1 MAGYWSEIGVEVEVI
16 GQDTAQINN
25 LVQERNAEGLID
37 FVGIGADYASL
48 GQNFFA
54 NGTYNPGGISDS
66 AFDSMME
73 AALAA
78 TSEEQQK
85 MLARETDMYA
95 IRQQWI
101 VWGPR
106 TPNIQLGQ
114 PWLVGFNGEIGLGA
128 CSWQLPFS
136 RLWIDQQLKEEMGH

>member
-1 MAGYWSEIGVEVEVI
+1 
-16 GQDTAQINN
+16 
-25 LVQERNAEGLID
+25 
-37 FVGIGADYASL
+37 
-48 GQNFFA
+48 
-54 NGTYNPGGISDS
+54 
-66 AFDSMME
+66 
-73 AALAA
+73 
-78 TSEEQQK
+78 

-136 RLWIDQQLKEEMGH
+136 RLWIRPAAKGRNGGIRPSELPGFVWVAGQHDCYPHGSLKSPTS